1 MKAGSMKSIST
12 FSWKRWIY
20 ILGNWSLDP
29 NISYSYPAPGSD
41 SWYEKW
47 SLLEVHVDS
56 FTAVK
61 CTKPIRICFCHRH
74 ITIIRKAIVQAFHSL
89 HTSLLFTFPHSSFP
103 DYWKDRI
110 GYELVEIPWSTVNM
124 PSILQWIID
133 TIIHSF
139 LVSRLH

>member
-1 MKAGSMKSIST
+1 MMIMPVSVLDKLHLHYAIIKVKYTSHRITIWMKAGSMKSISI
-12 FSWKRWIY
+12 FSWKLWIY

-41 SWYEKW
+41 SCYEKW

-103 DYWKDRI
+103 
-110 GYELVEIPWSTVNM
+110 
-124 PSILQWIID
+124 
-133 TIIHSF
+133 
-139 LVSRLH
+139 RLLERHDKI